1 MANHQSTLKRI
12 RSNNKKR
19 ILNRFQHKTTRN
31 AIKKLKSITSK
42 KEAKKLLPEV
52 ISLIDK
58 LSKKKVIHKNKA
70 GNLKSKLTKHVISL
84 KWVN

>member
-12 RSNNKKR
+12 RSSNKKR

-31 AIKKLKSITSK
+31 AIKKLKGIASK

-58 LSKKKVIHKNKA
+58 LSKKNVIHKNKA
-70 GNLKSKLTKHVISL
+70 GNLKSKLTKHVLSL
-84 KWVN
+84 K

>member
-58 LSKKKVIHKNKA
+58 LSKKNVIHKNKA
-70 GNLKSKLTKHVISL
+70 GNLKSKLTKHVALL
-84 KWVN
+84 K

>member
-31 AIKKLKSITSK
+31 AIKKLKSISSK
-42 KEAKKLLPEV
+42 KEAKKLLPVV

-58 LSKKKVIHKNKA
+58 LSKKSVIHKNKA

-84 KWVN
+84 K

>member
-19 ILNRFQHKTTRN
+19 ILNRFQHKTTTN

-58 LSKKKVIHKNKA
+58 LSKKNVIHKNKA

-84 KWVN
+84 K

>member
-31 AIKKLKSITSK
+31 AIKKLKSISSK
-42 KEAKKLLPEV
+42 KEAKKFLPVV

-58 LSKKKVIHKNKA
+58 LSKKNVIHKNKA

-84 KWVN
+84 K

>member
-19 ILNRFQHKTTRN
+19 ILNRFQHKTARN

-58 LSKKKVIHKNKA
+58 LSKKNVIHKNKA

-84 KWVN
+84 K

>member
-31 AIKKLKSITSK
+31 AIKKLKSIASK

-52 ISLIDK
+52 VSLIDK
-58 LSKKKVIHKNKA
+58 LSKKNVIHKNKA

-84 KWVN
+84 K

>member
-19 ILNRFQHKTTRN
+19 VLNRFQHKTTRN

-42 KEAKKLLPEV
+42 KGAKKLLPEV

-58 LSKKKVIHKNKA
+58 LSKKNVIHKNKA
-70 GNLKSKLTKHVISL
+70 GNLKSKLTKHVVSL
-84 KWVN
+84 K

>member
-58 LSKKKVIHKNKA
+58 LSKRNVIHKNKA

-84 KWVN
+84 K

>member
-31 AIKKLKSITSK
+31 AIKKLKSIASK

-58 LSKKKVIHKNKA
+58 LSKKNVIHKNKA

-84 KWVN
+84 K

>member
-31 AIKKLKSITSK
+31 AIKKLKSIASK
-42 KEAKKLLPEV
+42 KEAKKLLPKV

-58 LSKKKVIHKNKA
+58 LSKKNVIHKNKA
-70 GNLKSKLTKHVISL
+70 GNLKSKLTKHVLSL
-84 KWVN
+84 K

>member
-19 ILNRFQHKTTRN
+19 VLNRFQHKTTRN
-31 AIKKLKSITSK
+31 AIKKLKSIASK

-52 ISLIDK
+52 VSLIDK
-58 LSKKKVIHKNKA
+58 LSKKNVIHKNKA

-84 KWVN
+84 K

>member
-31 AIKKLKSITSK
+31 AIKKLKSISSK
-42 KEAKKLLPEV
+42 KEAIKLLPEV

-58 LSKKKVIHKNKA
+58 LSKKNVIHKNKA

-84 KWVN
+84 K

>member
-19 ILNRFQHKTTRN
+19 ILNRFQHKTARN
-31 AIKKLKSITSK
+31 AIKKLKSIASK

-58 LSKKKVIHKNKA
+58 LSKKNVIHKNKA

-84 KWVN
+84 K